1 MNIIFKKRALIVLS
15 AALFVLNGCKSSS
28 GASSPKSSSSVS
40 NAKNISDTAS
50 SNTTASSQTSSSQSN
65 DDAQH
70 KFTKHQFKI
79 STVNKLN
86 KRYHQFYQN
95 NQALYREATAF
106 CSQVQ
111 TPKNSALLKTAWFN
125 SNTAWQYLQAIT
137 FGPVADNSR
146 RYDIAYYPITKSTL
160 ETKIHELVEIDEQP
174 LTAHYIAEQPASRQG
189 LTALEYLLFRDDATA
204 FFSED
209 DIGRRYC
216 DYAQAISQR
225 LIDLS
230 YPVDIEW
237 QQGGLYYTT
246 VMSELST
253 NAFNEAIFGAINER
267 LSIISSD
274 KITKVQ
280 AGNTSEIESA
290 YAHISLSNIKENI
303 AFIRDIYE
311 TPFEQ
316 STSKPSQGILAW
328 LSSDGHQDIALEMHN
343 RLSHLETVLDTLGK
357 SLIQTLEE
365 PHADENIAALL
376 SALHN
381 VHEYHARSVAE
392 SLNIFIGFSGADGD

>member
-1 MNIIFKKRALIVLS
+1 MKIILKKNTLIVLFS
-15 AALFVLNGCKSSS
+15 ATCVLGGCKSSS
-28 GASSPKSSSSVS
+28 EASMQKTSSSVNEATNTHDTT
-40 NAKNISDTAS
+40 NA
-50 SNTTASSQTSSSQSN
+50 NTTASSQASSSQSN
-65 DDAQH
+65 DGAHNNFNQ
-70 KFTKHQFKI
+70 HQFKQ
-79 STVNKLN
+79 STIKKLN
-86 KRYHQFYQN
+86 KHYHQFYQS
-95 NQALYREATAF
+95 NQVLHREATAF

-111 TPKNSALLKTAWFN
+111 TPKDSTLLKAAWFN
-125 SNTAWQYLQAIT
+125 SNKIWQYLQAIT
-137 FGPVADNSR
+137 FGPIAENSR

-160 ETKIHELVEIDEQP
+160 ETKIHELVEIDEKP
-174 LTAHYIAEQPASRQG
+174 LTVQYIAEQPASRQG
-189 LTALEYLLFRDDATA
+189 ITALEYLLFRDDAVR

-209 DIGRRYC
+209 AIGQRYC
-216 DYAQAISQR
+216 DYVQAISQR

-230 YPVDIEW
+230 YPVDLEW

-267 LSIISSD
+267 LSIISND

-316 STSKPSQGILAW
+316 SAATPSQGILAW
-328 LSSDGHQDIALEMHN
+328 LSSEGHQDVALEMHQ
-343 RLSHLETVLDTLGK
+343 RLSALEAVLDTLGQ
-357 SLIQTLEE
+357 SLIQTLEDS
-365 PHADENIAALL
+365 HADENITALL
-376 SALHN
+376 NALHN
-381 VHEYHARSVAE
+381 VHEYHARSVAQ